1 MGKTMAER
9 LLARAAGLDDVSAG
23 EIVTATVD
31 VVMMDDALGPTFI
44 NKEFTRLGEK
54 FADKSRV
61 VLISDHLTPASNVDQ
76 SEMLAQA
83 RRFAQRHEI
92 AYYEG
97 CGPCHQV
104 LAEKCYDLP
113 GTLLVGT
120 DSHTVTAGA
129 FGCFGTGIGSTE
141 AIGVLMSGSLW
152 LRVPESIEIVWEGEL
167 PRGLMAKDLILRTIK
182 DIGHAGATYQAM
194 ELKGSTIQSLSMD
207 ERMCISNMT
216 VEAGAKVGLIAADEK
231 TDAYLQAHGN
241 TRAYQKIDS
250 DRMPTIAPA
259 FPALQAS
266 WFHR

>member
-113 GTLLVGT
+113 GTLV
-120 DSHTVTAGA
+120 
-129 FGCFGTGIGSTE
+129 
-141 AIGVLMSGSLW
+141 
-152 LRVPESIEIVWEGEL
+152 
-167 PRGLMAKDLILRTIK
+167 
-182 DIGHAGATYQAM
+182 
-194 ELKGSTIQSLSMD
+194 
-207 ERMCISNMT
+207 N
-216 VEAGAKVGLIAADEK
+216 
-231 TDAYLQAHGN
+231 
-241 TRAYQKIDS
+241 
-250 DRMPTIAPA
+250 
-259 FPALQAS
+259 
-266 WFHR
+266 